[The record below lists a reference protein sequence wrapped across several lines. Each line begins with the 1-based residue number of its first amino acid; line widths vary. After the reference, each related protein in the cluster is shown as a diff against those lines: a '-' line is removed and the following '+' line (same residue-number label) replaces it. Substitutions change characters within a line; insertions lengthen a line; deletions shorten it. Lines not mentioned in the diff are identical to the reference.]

1 MACLK
6 ELSDEPDVTIERIR
20 QRLVPLLKG
29 NPLLL
34 DWFLQCIGPDNVDN
48 AKDEY
53 ETVLM
58 RKGNDCLDDDAESFE
73 YMPQSA
79 FAMDPTENPCHI
91 RYMNGRLFYG
101 SRFPLPAKLSFS
113 AVPCSLAAA
122 AAAANDGER
131 PPSINCDKS
140 NQFRCM
146 HSIKSF
152 GDSKMRDFNKNH
164 VDCELVG
171 NDELEMSDDERPCG
185 TPNEEKMSIDEDV
198 EHTSPVA
205 GTSHGSEHTLCDEAL
220 LRAHSIRLNP
230 SVHATLM
237 HANSELLNRLKQTH
251 AGEM

>member
-34 DWFLQCIGPDNVDN
+34 DWFLQCIGPDNPDST
-48 AKDEY
+48 KDEY
-53 ETVLM
+53 ETVVM

-79 FAMDPTENPCHI
+79 FALDPTENPCHI

-113 AVPCSLAAA
+113 AVPYSLSAT
-122 AAAANDGER
+122 NDGEHAA
-131 PPSINCDKS
+131 INCDKS
-140 NQFRCM
+140 NQYKCV

-164 VDCELVG
+164 VDCEHVG
-171 NDELEMSDDERPCG
+171 NDEMEMSDEERLFG
-185 TPNEEKMSIDEDV
+185 TPNEEKLGVDEDV

-205 GTSHGSEHTLCDEAL
+205 GTSHGSEHALCDEAL
-220 LRAHSIRLNP
+220 LRAHSVRLNP
-230 SVHATLM
+230 SVHGTLI
-237 HANSELLNRLKQTH
+237 HGNSDLLNRLKQAHT
-251 AGEM
+251 GET